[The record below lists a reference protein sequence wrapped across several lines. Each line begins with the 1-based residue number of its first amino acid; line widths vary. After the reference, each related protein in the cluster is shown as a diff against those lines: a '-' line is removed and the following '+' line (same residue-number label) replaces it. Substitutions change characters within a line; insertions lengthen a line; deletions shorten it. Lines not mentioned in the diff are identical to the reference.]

1 MKNAYAA
8 VTIYFKKQNKRIMKT
23 IMLIVLSVF
32 SLSAMAQE
40 KNDKKAKWEKMKSN
54 MPIMTR
60 GIGVSFQNFDNLNH
74 RIAGFPQYDGLNNR
88 IWTLSA
94 GTMHVMKNFVSQ
106 MTITGGSSLTGNPN
120 KKSSTLRTIG
130 TGMDFGYDVIPSK
143 MVMLYPLV
151 GIGAET
157 YHAIYYKDVST
168 VTFDAVANSSTVQNS
183 IRKTKFVNSAFTYR
197 LGLGMSV
204 KSPKDDGTIG
214 IQAGYVSGFHD
225 ENWKSAEYQNLSNA
239 PHDVIKRFSV
249 SLIFTGG
256 KMMRM

>member
-1 MKNAYAA
+1 
-8 VTIYFKKQNKRIMKT
+8 MKT
-23 IMLIVLSVF
+23 IMLIAFSIF

-40 KNDKKAKWEKMKSN
+40 KNDKKAKWEKMKSYK
-54 MPIMTR
+54 PIMTR
-60 GIGVSFQNFDNLNH
+60 GVGVSFQNFDNLNR

-88 IWTLSA
+88 IWTLSV
-94 GTMHVMKNFVSQ
+94 GSMHVMNNFVSQ

-120 KKSSTLRTIG
+120 KKSSTLRTVG
-130 TGMDFGYDVIPSK
+130 GGFDLGYDVIPSK

-151 GIGAET
+151 GLGAET
-157 YHAIYYKDVST
+157 FHAIYYRDVNA
-168 VTFDAVANSSTVQNS
+168 VNFDAVANSTTVQNS

-225 ENWKSAEYQNLSNA
+225 EKWKSAEYQNLNNA
-239 PHDVIKRFSV
+239 PHDIVKRFSV

-256 KMMRM
+256 KMMGMGK